1 MGRGQ
6 VCRGHGGHAGS
17 APRKQWQAPRL
28 WPGPA
33 HTGRVLSELHTERQ
47 TWAAQAA
54 AAGSVTEPGPTT
66 MLSPHVCP
74 RDAATKPCSQLPP
87 CSWSWT
93 LHPPRALDSEGG
105 PHAAHTALSSH
116 DPHDPPTPCLV
127 PTTSHNPAHTT
138 PGPHGPPRPG
148 PHHARLP
155 RPPMPPDGAE
165 LLLLAQG
172 WMESAPS
179 GQNTPGGQRPCPV
192 EH

>member
-33 HTGRVLSELHTERQ
+33 HTSRVLSELHTERQ

-66 MLSPHVCP
+66 MLSPHVRP
-74 RDAATKPCSQLPP
+74 RDVATKPCSQLPP

-93 LHPPRALDSEGG
+93 LHPARAPDSEGG

-127 PTTSHNPAHTT
+127 PTTSHNLAHTT
-138 PGPHGPPRPG
+138 PGPHD
-148 PHHARLP
+148 PH
-155 RPPMPPDGAE
+155 
-165 LLLLAQG
+165 
-172 WMESAPS
+172 AP
-179 GQNTPGGQRPCPV
+179 
-192 EH
+192 